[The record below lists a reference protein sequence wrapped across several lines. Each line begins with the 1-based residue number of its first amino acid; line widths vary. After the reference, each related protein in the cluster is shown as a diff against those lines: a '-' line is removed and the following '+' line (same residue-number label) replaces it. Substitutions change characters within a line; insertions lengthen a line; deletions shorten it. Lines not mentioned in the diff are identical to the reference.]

1 MTVTTGAIGVTAS
14 VEGGVATLVLSNPL
28 RKNALTVQMWAD
40 LATAVQELDAR
51 ADVRV
56 MVIRGADGNFSS
68 GLDLAYLIEADL
80 TADSTID
87 PATVTS
93 PAELA
98 ITRANTPVIAVIEGH
113 CLGGGALVAIA
124 ADIRI
129 ASTSAR
135 LSLPPSKLGVV
146 YPASSIRYLVALIGP
161 SRAKLLLLTAETL
174 DAAGALAM
182 GLVDRVVPAEGLD
195 EEIRAITRAILR
207 GSALSQVA
215 TKRLVDACADRPGEL
230 DSERNRW
237 HSLSL
242 SSGELAEGIASFVE
256 RRKPTF
262 GWSPGKDAPARHL
275 AADTETDVPSAV
287 GEHVADL
294 DVRPTTR

>member
-1 MTVTTGAIGVTAS
+1 MTRTSARASSSWTAVARS
-14 VEGGVATLVLSNPL
+14 AHICTVSAFFRSGLDRTSVATLVLSNPL

-98 ITRANTPVIAVIEGH
+98 ITRANTPVVAVIEGH

-129 ASTSAR
+129 ASTSA
-135 LSLPPSKLGVV
+135 
-146 YPASSIRYLVALIGP
+146 
-161 SRAKLLLLTAETL
+161 
-174 DAAGALAM
+174 
-182 GLVDRVVPAEGLD
+182 
-195 EEIRAITRAILR
+195 
-207 GSALSQVA
+207 
-215 TKRLVDACADRPGEL
+215 
-230 DSERNRW
+230 
-237 HSLSL
+237 
-242 SSGELAEGIASFVE
+242 
-256 RRKPTF
+256 
-262 GWSPGKDAPARHL
+262 
-275 AADTETDVPSAV
+275 
-287 GEHVADL
+287 
-294 DVRPTTR
+294 